1 MSWSNCCC
9 SNHRAIFIWPAL
21 SRLAH
26 NHNSRRESDPS
37 IGIPCH
43 EHCELYLIIE
53 RNVGVRFNVDYSLI
67 ILQGRL
73 YSVGN
78 ATFLISLP
86 SAAKRFALDRFD
98 LTRRECRIVF
108 KIQHSLT
115 SLGIIRE
122 INRSYFIMG
131 KDFFDEKT
139 TAKFEIAIQ
148 VFQFYAIYILHYA
161 SIALLEKMIFIRT
174 PLS

>member
-37 IGIPCH
+37 IGVPCH
-43 EHCELYLIIE
+43 EHYELYLIIE

-78 ATFLISLP
+78 ATFLISDILVTDFLISDILVSDFLISLP
-86 SAAKRFALDRFD
+86 SAAKRF
-98 LTRRECRIVF
+98 
-108 KIQHSLT
+108 S
-115 SLGIIRE
+115 
-122 INRSYFIMG
+122 
-131 KDFFDEKT
+131 
-139 TAKFEIAIQ
+139 Q
-148 VFQFYAIYILHYA
+148 VFELI
-161 SIALLEKMIFIRT
+161 
-174 PLS
+174 